1 MNCRLKALAITV
13 GVILGTQ
20 LTGCSVS
27 PKDPRSPYYT
37 SQLGKD
43 AKQSYHSNKYVSKRQ
58 SPISAL
64 DGSLESRL
72 WKHFEQWR
80 GTPYAYGGNGRNGID
95 CSAFVKV
102 TMQNVANLPLPRT
115 TRTQIHAGHP
125 VSRSQLRPGDV
136 VFFQTGANQ
145 MHNGVYMG
153 QGKFMHASSS
163 VGVTVSELSNP
174 YWNPRYLKSIRVL
187 S

>member
-1 MNCRLKALAITV
+1 MNCRLKAVVISI
-13 GVILGTQ
+13 GVILGAQ

-37 SQLGKD
+37 TQIGKD
-43 AKQSYHSNKYVSKRQ
+43 IKQTYSSKYVSKRQ
-58 SPISAL
+58 SPISSL

-72 WKHFEQWR
+72 WKHFEHWR
-80 GTPYAYGGNGRNGID
+80 GTPYAYGGTGRNGID
-95 CSAFVKV
+95 CSAFVKI
-102 TMQNVANLPLPRT
+102 TMQSVANIPLPRT
-115 TRTQIHAGHP
+115 TRTQIHVGNP
-125 VSRSQLRPGDV
+125 ISRNQLKPGDV

-145 MHNGVYMG
+145 MHNGIYMG

-163 VGVTVSELSNP
+163 VGVTVSELNNP